1 MALND
6 PNATQAGSGLL
17 WVTRDDSAPH
27 PYLVTSARQA
37 GAAVREI
44 HWAEPLDGE
53 RSFGRFVE
61 LRGRRH
67 REHPMSVKAVSPRL
81 LAEFVRAPEDVVVIY
96 ELGLVG
102 LYAGLSKLLRRHKV
116 VSLVEGDYRHIG
128 RTGSARLKVALRR
141 FAARFVDVFV
151 ANNPPARDYLVRT
164 LNVDVDKI
172 VVGWWLAGFP
182 AALVARPPRVP
193 AARDGAPLFVS
204 AGRLIPQKGVDLLI
218 RALATYRR
226 EFGPCALWVIGDG
239 RERDALIELA
249 ARLGVREEVSFLGT
263 VDHETLKG
271 AFATCSAFVF
281 PTLQDFVGRVAVEAL
296 SAGAP
301 IVISPMT
308 GAVGT
313 IVQDGVNGIVVD
325 PRDPRALAE
334 AMWRAADPQT
344 SRVLRE
350 GVQRLNG
357 PLLPDTAA
365 EVILGAVALAR
376 DGSAPPGQGRTMAN
390 SSTSTTPGAGLQTTE
405 ATAQQL
411 LGLRVGEVVE
421 VRSQAEILATLDDR
435 GELES
440 LPFMPEMLQF
450 CGRRFRVARL
460 ALKLCDT
467 ITATGMYRMRN
478 AVHLDGTR
486 CDGQAHGGCQ
496 AGCNIYWKEAW
507 LRRVPDSEPEPAPM
521 PRWTL
526 AMLSEATRRTPDHV
540 DPGEERYF
548 CQATELRRAAPER
561 IPSWDGRQYV
571 RDVRSG
577 NVGAVAMTRTIA
589 VGLFNEYQDASRR
602 RLPARL
608 RLRSG
613 RRYPFLEGR
622 LDKTPQQALDL
633 QPGEL
638 VRVKSLE
645 EIVATLDV
653 NNANRGMSFDGEM
666 VRYCG
671 QEFRVLRRVEQI
683 IDEATGKMLRFKN
696 PCIVLAEVTCV
707 GAYHRQCPRG
717 IYPYWREIWLERV
730 E

>member
-1 MALND
+1 MRFRRRAR
-6 PNATQAGSGLL
+6 NAQAPSIL
-17 WVTRDDSAPH
+17 WTTKDDSSPH
-27 PYLVTSARQA
+27 PYLVESCRRA
-37 GAAVREI
+37 GATVREL
-44 HWAEPLDGE
+44 HWAVPENGKRPL
-53 RSFGRFVE
+53 GRVVS
-61 LRGRRH
+61 LGRRGAG
-67 REHPMSVKAVSPRL
+67 REHPITLKVVGPRL
-81 LAEFVRAPEDVVVIY
+81 FMKFARAREDAIVVY

-102 LYAGLSKLLRRHKV
+102 LYAGLAKLIRRHTV
-116 VSLVEGDYRHIG
+116 VSLVEGNYEHLG
-128 RTGSARLKVALRR
+128 KTGTAAFKLPVRRL
-141 FAARFVDVFV
+141 AAWLVDVFV
-151 ANNPPARDYLVRT
+151 ANNELARSYLVGT
-164 LNVDVDKI
+164 LGVPERKI
-172 VVGWWLAGFP
+172 VVGWWLAGLP
-182 AALVARPPRVP
+182 ADLQPMPPEGVVP
-193 AARDGAPLFVS
+193 VPDDVPLFVY
-204 AGRLIPQKGVDLLI
+204 AGRLIPPKGVDLLI
-218 RALATYRR
+218 EAVAVYDR
-226 EFGPCALWVIGDG
+226 EFGPCRLWLLGDG
-239 RERDALIELA
+239 PDRAALAELA
-249 ARLGVREEVSFLGT
+249 RRRGIDDSVAFLGS
-263 VDHETLKG
+263 VDHATLKG
-271 AFATCSAFVF
+271 ALQVSRALVF
-281 PTLQDFVGRVAVEAL
+281 PTLRDFIGRVAVESL
-296 SAGAP
+296 TAGTP
-301 IVISPMT
+301 VVVSPMT
-308 GAVGT
+308 GAAET

-334 AMWRAADPQT
+334 AMHRAADPAIA
-344 SRVLRE
+344 SVLRE
-350 GVQRLNG
+350 GVRRTSGALT
-357 PLLPDTAA
+357 PAA
-365 EVILGAVALAR
+365 GADAILRAISLAASNAHRPAVAASNGHRPAVAASRRQPDPQVL
-376 DGSAPPGQGRTMAN
+376 N
-390 SSTSTTPGAGLQTTE
+390 
-405 ATAQQL
+405 
-411 LGLRVGEVVE
+411 LRIGELVE
-421 VRSQAEILATLDDR
+421 VRSQAEILATLDQR

-450 CGRRFRVARL
+450 CGRRFRVAKL

-478 AVHLDGTR
+478 AVHLDATR
-486 CDGQAHGGCQ
+486 CDGQGHGGCQ

-507 LRRVPDSEPEPAPM
+507 LRRVGDGEPEPTPRM
-521 PRWTL
+521 PRCTL
-526 AMLSEATRRTPDHV
+526 PMLSAATRKMADQV
-540 DPGEERYF
+540 DPGDERYS
-548 CQATELRRAAPER
+548 CQATGLLRAAPER

-577 NVGAVAMTRTIA
+577 NAGATAMARTIA

-602 RLPARL
+602 RLPAPL

>member
-1 MALND
+1 
-6 PNATQAGSGLL
+6 
-17 WVTRDDSAPH
+17 
-27 PYLVTSARQA
+27 
-37 GAAVREI
+37 
-44 HWAEPLDGE
+44 
-53 RSFGRFVE
+53 
-61 LRGRRH
+61 
-67 REHPMSVKAVSPRL
+67 MSVKAVSPRL

-102 LYAGLSKLLRRHKV
+102 LYAGLSKLFRRHKV

-128 RTGSARLKVALRR
+128 RTGSARLKVAVRR

-182 AALVARPPRVP
+182 ATLVARPPRAP

-249 ARLGVREEVSFLGT
+249 TRLGVREEVSFLGT

-334 AMWRAADPQT
+334 AMRRAADPQT

-357 PLLPDTAA
+357 PLLPDAAA
-365 EVILGAVALAR
+365 EVILGAIALAR
-376 DGSAPPGQGRTMAN
+376 DGSAPPGQGRTTAN
-390 SSTSTTPGAGLQTTE
+390 SSTSTTPGAGVADNRGSRAAGARSPCRRARRGAQPGRDPGDARRAGGAGVASVHARDAAVLRPAVPGGE
-405 ATAQQL
+405 AGAQA
-411 LGLRVGEVVE
+411 
-421 VRSQAEILATLDDR
+421 VRHDHLDR
-435 GELES
+435 HVPHAQHG
-440 LPFMPEMLQF
+440 PP
-450 CGRRFRVARL
+450 GRVA
-460 ALKLCDT
+460 
-467 ITATGMYRMRN
+467 
-478 AVHLDGTR
+478 
-486 CDGQAHGGCQ
+486 
-496 AGCNIYWKEAW
+496 
-507 LRRVPDSEPEPAPM
+507 
-521 PRWTL
+521 
-526 AMLSEATRRTPDHV
+526 
-540 DPGEERYF
+540 
-548 CQATELRRAAPER
+548 LRRAGARRLPGRLQHVLEGGVAAQGAGQR
-561 IPSWDGRQYV
+561 AGTGARAAMDARDAVGGDAQDCPTASTPATSGTPVRRPSCYGRRLNASRPGTV
-571 RDVRSG
+571 GSTCGTSASD
-577 NVGAVAMTRTIA
+577 NVGALAMVRTIA

-602 RLPARL
+602 LAAR
-608 RLRSG
+608 
-613 RRYPFLEGR
+613 
-622 LDKTPQQALDL
+622 A
-633 QPGEL
+633 
-638 VRVKSLE
+638 
-645 EIVATLDV
+645 A
-653 NNANRGMSFDGEM
+653 A
-666 VRYCG
+666 
-671 QEFRVLRRVEQI
+671 
-683 IDEATGKMLRFKN
+683 A
-696 PCIVLAEVTCV
+696 A
-707 GAYHRQCPRG
+707 
-717 IYPYWREIWLERV
+717 
-730 E
+730 